1 MHDKYEENAAASFSS
16 PTSAVSSEETRI
28 LTEYISQK
36 NLFKITSQDETR
48 RKSLTLKQFFKM
60 KRNQQ
65 VVITSAIENDGSK
78 ITEGKVATIGRDFVM
93 VTDVQKRIW
102 IPYKFIDSATI
113 PFGFPTYSNT
123 HQHFIYD
130 NHLQQK
136 LVLQFGET
144 VVKKEA
150 LIRQFFEESLQTNL
164 LSWRGMWVEVKTAE
178 KIVLGKLD
186 KTTTKELFLQLFNT
200 TKSIP
205 LHDIHYI
212 STIGFFA
219 LWKQISKALYK
230 KLKNLM
236 TGDFHSG
243 SHRK

>member
-1 MHDKYEENAAASFSS
+1 MQDKYEEAAAASFSS

-48 RKSLTLKQFFKM
+48 RKFLTLKQFFKM

-65 VVITSAIENDGSK
+65 VVITSAIDNDGNK

-93 VTDVQKRIW
+93 VTAVQKRIW
-102 IPYKFIDSATI
+102 IPYTFIDSATI

-130 NHLQQK
+130 NNLQQK
-136 LVLQFGET
+136 LVLKFGET
-144 VVKKEA
+144 VAKKDV

-164 LSWRGMWVEVKTAE
+164 HFWKGIWIEIRTVDNIFFG
-178 KIVLGKLD
+178 KITSV
-186 KTTTKELFLQLFNT
+186 TKADIILQLS
-200 TKSIP
+200 KKKESVIP
-205 LHDIHYI
+205 LNEVCYV
-212 STIGFFA
+212 STIGMIS
-219 LWKQISKALYK
+219 LWKKVF
-230 KLKNLM
+230 KLWLKI
-236 TGDFHSG
+236 D
-243 SHRK
+243 